1 MRLVQPF
8 ARKLDVWVH
17 EGLITAAQKEAI
29 EAFEQRDTERD
40 TATVSI
46 AEALGYIGAALAF
59 GALGL
64 VVQGVWEQ
72 LVPLGRIGLSLAAV
86 LIFGASAY
94 LLEDRPGET
103 AQRLTSVLTAVTV
116 VLLAVTTALVLD
128 TNTDW
133 YSPTQVALVAVVFAA
148 AAGVSYGRRQRPL
161 AVVVLFVS
169 GLGLIAAAL
178 AQPIVT
184 VNMFA
189 AAMLFW
195 VYALSWLLLAIGE
208 WITPRRPALI
218 FGAIGSVIALQVAR
232 AGSVPWAPLL
242 LGILT
247 AAGLVWFALRINDQ
261 VILVIAAITVFLFV
275 PQLTFLVFADSL
287 GAAGALFVAGLLLVL
302 GGTLS
307 SRLRRSPAVQ
317 PVAEQQT
324 ESSDDD
330 V

>member
-116 VLLAVTTALVLD
+116 VLLAATTALVLD

-133 YSPTQVALVAVVFAA
+133 YSQTQVAIVAVVFAT

-161 AVVVLFVS
+161 AVVVLFAS

-218 FGAIGSVIALQVAR
+218 LGAIGSVIALQVAR

-261 VILVIAAITVFLFV
+261 VILAIAAITVFLFV

-307 SRLRRSPAVQ
+307 SRLRRSPVVQ